1 MPPIS
6 FYGKFRKLY
15 SRKALPAKKQNGIK
29 TGFFSAFI
37 SLALDIGAMQPD
49 MELHNY
55 LTR

>member
-29 TGFFSAFI
+29 TGFISAFI